1 MLRMKNIDSGS
12 YSDPLGPKDEVGSAY
27 IKAHSSVSSPSRSQA
42 VVSVSTP
49 RMYSLSGYYLVVLN

>member
-1 MLRMKNIDSGS
+1 MKNIDSGS

-49 RMYSLSGYYLVVLN
+49 RIYCEAGTS